1 MGKLELTIEFYKGKY
16 EEYTKLN
23 ELVAKIGNN
32 WLSSF
37 FENGK

>member
-23 ELVAKIGNN
+23 E
-32 WLSSF
+32 
-37 FENGK
+37 